1 MRRSPVTLQRLE
13 WMDERGPDAMN
24 ASPETTQRLL
34 IAYKWLAIV
43 MTVGILIQ
51 AILASQGLFENHHD
65 LITGHAQLGNLI
77 FVLSV
82 IQIFIAFNL
91 VNAKLFP
98 PAILYLNGLQA
109 VLILIQIFLGY
120 QTRDD
125 ASAVA
130 WHIPNGVLL
139 MAIAT
144 TLAVIAWFRPTTTQ
158 P

>member
-1 MRRSPVTLQRLE
+1 MWMRRSPSTSPQA
-13 WMDERGPDAMN
+13 ERERESDAMN
-24 ASPETTQRLL
+24 ASPETTQRVL
-34 IAYKWLAIV
+34 IAYKWLAVAI
-43 MTVGILIQ
+43 TIGILIQ
-51 AILASQGLFENHHD
+51 AVLASQGFFENHHD
-65 LITGHAQLGNLI
+65 LITGHGQLGNLI

-82 IQIFIAFNL
+82 IQIVLAFNL
-91 VNAKLFP
+91 INARLFP
-98 PAILYLNGLQA
+98 SGMLYLTGLQA

-125 ASAVA
+125 ASAIA